1 MNSRLRRGIMSPYDV
16 YTTYLAMKKHFTDAK
31 FDFFRYN
38 GKTRAS
44 VTAFNK
50 RKDKYFFER
59 MSRKLS
65 DDEVKMY
72 FIANFVATENP
83 SAVWV
88 GEIMQS
94 GERHYKNLSKKYQ
107 SITYT
112 FSQECS
118 TLFDEYTLPQLFD
131 SSKGHPPIIKRYLG
145 GDISIETL
153 TILDM
158 IFGFCAKIDTK
169 LSDPVWETVSF
180 KVKKYRPFINIDI
193 TKCKSILR
201 DIIHA

>member
-1 MNSRLRRGIMSPYDV
+1 MSPYDV

-180 KVKKYRPFINIDI
+180 KVQKYRPFINIDI

>member
-16 YTTYLAMKKHFTDAK
+16 YITYLAMKKHFTDAK

-44 VTAFNK
+44 VAAFNK

-72 FIANFVATENP
+72 FIANFIATENP

-94 GERHYKNLSKKYQ
+94 GERNYTALSKKYQ
-107 SITYT
+107 SLTYT
-112 FSQECS
+112 FKQ
-118 TLFDEYTLPQLFD
+118 D
-131 SSKGHPPIIKRYLG
+131 SSKL
-145 GDISIETL
+145 
-153 TILDM
+153 LDEY
-158 IFGFCAKIDTK
+158 K
-169 LSDPVWETVSF
+169 
-180 KVKKYRPFINIDI
+180 
-193 TKCKSILR
+193 
-201 DIIHA
+201 

>member
-94 GERHYKNLSKKYQ
+94 GERHYKELSKKYQ

-112 FSQECS
+112 FGQECA
-118 TLFDEYTLPQLFD
+118 TLFDEYTLPELFD
-131 SSKGHPPIIKRYLG
+131 VSRGHPPIVKRYLG

-169 LSDPVWETVSF
+169 LTDPVWETVSF

-193 TKCKSILR
+193 TKCKTILR
-201 DIIHA
+201 NIINA

>member
-1 MNSRLRRGIMSPYDV
+1 MNSRLRRGIMTPYDV

-31 FDFFRYN
+31 FDFFRYH
-38 GKTRAS
+38 GKTKAS
-44 VTAFNK
+44 VAAFNK

-94 GERHYKNLSKKYQ
+94 GERNYKNLSKKYQ
-107 SITYT
+107 SLTYL
-112 FSQECS
+112 FGQECS
-118 TLFDEYTLPQLFD
+118 TLLGEYTLPELFD
-131 SSKGHPPIIKRYLG
+131 VSKGHPPIIKRYLG

-153 TILDM
+153 TILEI

-169 LSDPVWETVSF
+169 LTDPVWETVSF

-193 TKCKSILR
+193 TKCKTILR
-201 DIIHA
+201 NLINA

>member
-94 GERHYKNLSKKYQ
+94 GERNYNSLSKKYQ
-107 SITYT
+107 SLTYL
-112 FSQECS
+112 FSQECAI
-118 TLFDEYTLPQLFD
+118 LFDEYTLPQLFD
-131 SSKGHPPIIKRYLG
+131 VSRGHPPIIKRYLG

-153 TILDM
+153 TILDI
-158 IFGFCAKIDTK
+158 IFDFCAKLDTK
-169 LSDPVWETVSF
+169 VNDPVWETVSF
-180 KVKKYRPFINIDI
+180 KVKKYRPFININI
-193 TKCKSILR
+193 SKCKTILR

>member
-50 RKDKYFFER
+50 RRDKYFFER

-94 GERHYKNLSKKYQ
+94 GERNYTALSKKYQ
-107 SITYT
+107 SLTYT

-131 SSKGHPPIIKRYLG
+131 ISKGHPPILKRYLG

-153 TILDM
+153 TILDI

-169 LSDPVWETVSF
+169 LTDPVWETVSF

-193 TKCKSILR
+193 TKCKIILR
-201 DIIHA
+201 NLINA

>member
-1 MNSRLRRGIMSPYDV
+1 MSPYDV

>member
-1 MNSRLRRGIMSPYDV
+1 MSPYDV

-83 SAVWV
+83 SSVWV

-94 GERHYKNLSKKYQ
+94 GERHYKDLSKKYQ

-112 FSQECS
+112 FGQECS
-118 TLFDEYTLPQLFD
+118 TLFEEYTLPQLFD
-131 SSKGHPPIIKRYLG
+131 ISRGHPPVIKRYLG

-169 LSDPVWETVSF
+169 LTDPVWETVSF
-180 KVKKYRPFINIDI
+180 KVKKYRPFINIDT
-193 TKCKSILR
+193 TKCKTILR
-201 DIIHA
+201 DIINA

>member
-1 MNSRLRRGIMSPYDV
+1 MQPYEV

-38 GKTRAS
+38 GKTKAS
-44 VTAFNK
+44 ISAFNK
-50 RKDKYFFER
+50 RRDKYFFER

-65 DDEVKMY
+65 DDEIKLY

-94 GERHYKNLSKKYQ
+94 GERNYTELSKKHQ

-112 FSQECS
+112 FKQECS
-118 TLFDEYTLPQLFD
+118 DLFDEYTLTDVFNA
-131 SSKGHPPIIKRYLG
+131 KRGHPPALKKYLA

-153 TILDM
+153 TILDI
-158 IFGFCAKIDTK
+158 IFGFCSKVDKK
-169 LSDPVWETVSF
+169 LADPVWETVSF
-180 KVKKYRPFINIDI
+180 KVKKYRPFLNIDMV
-193 TKCKSILR
+193 KCKNILR
-201 DIIHA
+201 ELIHD

>member
-1 MNSRLRRGIMSPYDV
+1 MSPYDV
-16 YTTYLAMKKHFTDAK
+16 YTTYLALKKHFTDEK
-31 FDFFRYN
+31 YDFFKYN
-38 GKTRAS
+38 GKTRSS
-44 VTAFNK
+44 VSAFNK
-50 RKDKYFFER
+50 RRDKYFFER

-83 SAVWV
+83 SSVWV

-131 SSKGHPPIIKRYLG
+131 SRKGHPPVIKRYLG

-153 TILDM
+153 AILDM

>member
-1 MNSRLRRGIMSPYDV
+1 
-16 YTTYLAMKKHFTDAK
+16 
-31 FDFFRYN
+31 
-38 GKTRAS
+38 
-44 VTAFNK
+44 
-50 RKDKYFFER
+50 

-94 GERHYKNLSKKYQ
+94 GERHYKELSKKYQ

-118 TLFDEYTLPQLFD
+118 TLFGEHTLPELFD
-131 SSKGHPPIIKRYLG
+131 TSRGHPPILKKYLG
-145 GDISIETL
+145 GEISVETL
-153 TILDM
+153 TILDI
-158 IFGFCAKIDTK
+158 IFGFCDRIDKK
-169 LSDPVWETVSF
+169 LTDPVWETVSF

-193 TKCKSILR
+193 GKCKTILR
-201 DIIHA
+201 GLIHA

>member
-1 MNSRLRRGIMSPYDV
+1 MSPYDV

-38 GKTRAS
+38 GKTRSS
-44 VTAFNK
+44 VSAFNK
-50 RKDKYFFER
+50 RRDKYFFER

-94 GERHYKNLSKKYQ
+94 GERNYTALSKKYQ
-107 SITYT
+107 SLTYT
-112 FSQECS
+112 FKQECAHLLEEYKLPD
-118 TLFDEYTLPQLFD
+118 LFDA
-131 SSKGHPPIIKRYLG
+131 SRGHPPVMKMYLAG
-145 GDISIETL
+145 EISIETL

-158 IFGFCAKIDTK
+158 VFGFCAKIDKK
-169 LSDPVWETVSF
+169 LTDPIWETISF

-193 TKCKSILR
+193 SKCKSILR
-201 DIIHA
+201 DLVHA

>member
-1 MNSRLRRGIMSPYDV
+1 MSPYDV

-83 SAVWV
+83 SSVWV

>member
-44 VTAFNK
+44 VAAFNK

-94 GERHYKNLSKKYQ
+94 GERNYKDLSKKYQ

-131 SSKGHPPIIKRYLG
+131 VSRGHPPIIKRYLG

-169 LSDPVWETVSF
+169 LTDPVWETVSF

-193 TKCKSILR
+193 SKCKTILR
-201 DIIHA
+201 DLIHG

>member
-16 YTTYLAMKKHFTDAK
+16 YITYLAMKKHFTDAK

-44 VTAFNK
+44 VAAFNK
-50 RKDKYFFER
+50 RRDKYFFER

-72 FIANFVATENP
+72 FIANFIATENP

-94 GERHYKNLSKKYQ
+94 GERNYTALSKKYQ
-107 SITYT
+107 SLTYT
-112 FSQECS
+112 FKQECS

-131 SSKGHPPIIKRYLG
+131 TSRGHPPIIKRYLG
-145 GDISIETL
+145 GDISIETF

-180 KVKKYRPFINIDI
+180 KSKKYRPFINVDI

-201 DIIHA
+201 DLIHA

>member
-1 MNSRLRRGIMSPYDV
+1 MTPYDV

-31 FDFFRYN
+31 FDFFRYH
-38 GKTRAS
+38 GKTKAS
-44 VTAFNK
+44 VAAFNK

-94 GERHYKNLSKKYQ
+94 GERNYKNLSKKYQ
-107 SITYT
+107 SLTYL
-112 FSQECS
+112 FGQECS
-118 TLFDEYTLPQLFD
+118 TLLGEYTLPELFD
-131 SSKGHPPIIKRYLG
+131 VSKGHPPIIKRYLG

-153 TILDM
+153 TILEI

-169 LSDPVWETVSF
+169 LTDPVWETVSF

-193 TKCKSILR
+193 TKCKTILR
-201 DIIHA
+201 NLINA